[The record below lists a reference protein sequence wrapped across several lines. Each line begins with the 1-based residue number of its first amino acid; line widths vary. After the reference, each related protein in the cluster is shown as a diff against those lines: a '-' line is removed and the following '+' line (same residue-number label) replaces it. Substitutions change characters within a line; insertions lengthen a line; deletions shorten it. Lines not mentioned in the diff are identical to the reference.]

1 MTAKG
6 RQAENSA
13 ATRASLLKI
22 ARRFFAERGYADTAT
37 EEIVRR
43 ARVTRGALYHHFKDK
58 QDLFRAVLHEEQS
71 RVAAKC
77 TEAAAKE
84 NDPWRA
90 LIAANEAFLEACL
103 DPAVQQI
110 VLIDAPA
117 VLGSEGF
124 RQSDE
129 SYYLAG
135 LKAAIEAA
143 IAAGIIEPQPVDA
156 LAHMIMGSM
165 NEAARLIAHASDKQ
179 RARREVSESANRLW
193 NGLRINPPDNHPP
206 DRGIR

>member
-1 MTAKG
+1 MAVKS

-13 ATRASLLKI
+13 ATRAALLKI
-22 ARRFFAERGYADTAT
+22 ARKFFAERGYADTAT

-58 QDLFRAVLHEEQS
+58 QDLFRAVLHEEQL

-77 TEAAAKE
+77 AEAAAKE
-84 NDPWRA
+84 SDPWRA
-90 LIAANEAFLEACL
+90 LMTANEAFLEACL

-135 LKAAIEAA
+135 LIAAIEAA
-143 IAAGIIEPQPVDA
+143 ITAGIIEKQPA
-156 LAHMIMGSM
+156 EPLAHMIMGSI
-165 NEAARLIAHASDKQ
+165 NEAARLIAHAADKK
-179 RARREVSESANRLW
+179 RARREVSESANRMW
-193 NGLRINPPDNHPP
+193 NGLRIDTT
-206 DRGIR
+206 R

>member
-1 MTAKG
+1 MSVKS

-13 ATRASLLKI
+13 ATRTALLKT

-37 EEIVRR
+37 EDIVRR

-58 QDLFRAVLHEEQS
+58 QDLFKAVLHEEQLK
-71 RVAAKC
+71 VAARC
-77 TEAAAKE
+77 TEAAAKQT
-84 NDPWRA
+84 DPWRA
-90 LIAANEAFLEACL
+90 LMTANEAFLEACL

-110 VLIDAPA
+110 ILIDAPA

-135 LKAAIEAA
+135 MKAAIEAS
-143 IAAGIIEPQPVDA
+143 IAAGIIEKQPVEP
-156 LAHMIMGSM
+156 LAHMLMGAM
-165 NEAARLIAHASDKQ
+165 NEAARLIAHAPDKQ
-179 RARREVSESANRLW
+179 RARREVSESADRMW
-193 NGLRINPPDNHPP
+193 NGLRVRTNP
-206 DRGIR
+206 

>member
-1 MTAKG
+1 MSVKS

-13 ATRASLLKI
+13 ATRTALLRI
-22 ARRFFAERGYADTAT
+22 ARKFFAERGYADTAT

-58 QDLFRAVLHEEQS
+58 QDLFKAVLHEEQL
-71 RVAAKC
+71 RVAAQC
-77 TEAAAKE
+77 TEAAGKQT
-84 NDPWRA
+84 DPWRA
-90 LIAANEAFLEACL
+90 LMAANDAFLEACL

-117 VLGSEGF
+117 VLGAEGF

-135 LKAAIEAA
+135 LKAAIELS
-143 IAAGIIEPQPVDA
+143 IAAGIIEKQPVEP
-156 LAHMIMGSM
+156 LAHMIMGSV
-165 NEAARLIAHASDKQ
+165 NEAARLIAHAPDKKA
-179 RARREVSESANRLW
+179 ARRDVSEVTGRFL
-193 NGLRINPPDNHPP
+193 NGLRVKQ
-206 DRGIR
+206 

>member
-1 MTAKG
+1 MDVKS

-13 ATRASLLKI
+13 ATRTALLKI
-22 ARRFFAERGYADTAT
+22 ARKFFAERGYADTAT

-58 QDLFRAVLHEEQS
+58 QDLFKAVLHEEQL
-71 RVAAKC
+71 RVAAQC
-77 TEAAAKE
+77 TEAAGKE
-84 NDPWRA
+84 TDPWRA
-90 LIAANEAFLEACL
+90 LMAANDAFLEACL

-117 VLGSEGF
+117 VLGAEGF

-135 LKAAIEAA
+135 LKAAIEMS
-143 IAAGIIEPQPVDA
+143 IAAGIIEKQPVEP
-156 LAHMIMGSM
+156 LAHMIMGSV
-165 NEAARLIAHASDKQ
+165 NEAARLIAHAPDKKA
-179 RARREVSESANRLW
+179 ARRDVSEVTGRFL
-193 NGLRINPPDNHPP
+193 NGLRVKQ
-206 DRGIR
+206 

>member
-1 MTAKG
+1 MAVKS
-6 RQAENSA
+6 RQTENSA
-13 ATRASLLKI
+13 ATQAALLKI
-22 ARRFFAERGYADTAT
+22 ARRFFTERGYADTAT

-58 QDLFRAVLHEEQS
+58 QDLFRAVLHHEQS
-71 RVAAKC
+71 KVAAKC
-77 TEAAAKE
+77 AEAAAKE
-84 NDPWRA
+84 SDPWRA
-90 LIAANEAFLEACL
+90 LTAANEAFLEACL

-117 VLGSEGF
+117 VLGAEGF
-124 RQSDE
+124 RQSDQ

-143 IAAGIIEPQPVDA
+143 IAAGIIAELPVEP

-165 NEAARLIAHASDKQ
+165 NEAARLIAHATDKK
-179 RARREVSESANRLW
+179 RARREVSESANRML
-193 NGLRINPPDNHPP
+193 NGLRIDAT
-206 DRGIR
+206 R

>member
-1 MTAKG
+1 MALKS

-22 ARRFFAERGYADTAT
+22 ARRFFAERGYAETAT

-58 QDLFRAVLHEEQS
+58 QDLFRAVLHEEQT

-77 TEAAAKE
+77 AQAAAKE
-84 NDPWRA
+84 TDPWRA
-90 LIAANEAFLEACL
+90 LMAANEAFLEACL

-117 VLGSEGF
+117 VLGTEGF

-143 IAAGIIEPQPVDA
+143 IAAGIIEAQPVES

-165 NEAARLIAHASDKQ
+165 NEAARLIAHATDKE
-179 RARREVSESANRLW
+179 RARREVSESANRMW
-193 NGLRINPPDNHPP
+193 NGLRIDT
-206 DRGIR
+206 

>member
-1 MTAKG
+1 MVVKS

-13 ATRASLLKI
+13 ATRAVLLKI
-22 ARRFFAERGYADTAT
+22 ARRFFAEHGYADTAT

-58 QDLFRAVLHEEQS
+58 QDLFRAVLHEEQYK
-71 RVAAKC
+71 VAAKC
-77 TEAAAKE
+77 TEAGAKE
-84 NDPWRA
+84 SDPWRA
-90 LIAANEAFLEACL
+90 LMAANEAFLEACL
-103 DPAVQQI
+103 DPSVQQI

-135 LKAAIEAA
+135 LIAAIEAA
-143 IAAGIIEPQPVDA
+143 LTARIIEEQPA
-156 LAHMIMGSM
+156 EPLAHMIMGSM
-165 NEAARLIAHASDKQ
+165 NEAARLIAHAADKK
-179 RARREVSESANRLW
+179 RARREVSESANRMW
-193 NGLRINPPDNHPP
+193 NGLRIDAT
-206 DRGIR
+206 R

>member
-1 MTAKG
+1 MTVKS

-13 ATRASLLKI
+13 ATRAALLKI
-22 ARRFFAERGYADTAT
+22 ARKFFAERGYADTAT

-58 QDLFRAVLHEEQS
+58 QDLFRAVLHEEQT
-71 RVAAKC
+71 RVAVKC

-84 NDPWRA
+84 TDPWRA
-90 LIAANEAFLEACL
+90 LMTANEAFLEACL

-143 IAAGIIEPQPVDA
+143 IAAGIIEKQPA
-156 LAHMIMGSM
+156 EPLAHMIMGSM
-165 NEAARLIAHASDKQ
+165 NEAARLIAHASDKK
-179 RARREVSESANRLW
+179 RARREVSESANRMW
-193 NGLRINPPDNHPP
+193 NGLRIDTP
-206 DRGIR
+206 R

>member
-1 MTAKG
+1 MVVKS

-13 ATRASLLKI
+13 ATRAALLKI

-71 RVAAKC
+71 KIAAKGI
-77 TEAAAKE
+77 EAASKE
-84 NDPWRA
+84 TDPWRA
-90 LIAANEAFLEACL
+90 LMAANEAFLDACL

-135 LKAAIEAA
+135 LKTAIEAA
-143 IAAGIIEPQPVDA
+143 IAARIIEEQPA
-156 LAHMIMGSM
+156 EPLAHMIMGSM
-165 NEAARLIAHASDKQ
+165 NEAARLIAHASDKK
-179 RARREVSESANRLW
+179 RARREVSASANRMW
-193 NGLRINPPDNHPP
+193 NGLRIDT
-206 DRGIR
+206 R

>member
-1 MTAKG
+1 MTVKS

-71 RVAAKC
+71 KVAAKC
-77 TEAAAKE
+77 TEAGAKE
-84 NDPWRA
+84 SDPWRA
-90 LIAANEAFLEACL
+90 LMAANEAFLEACL

-117 VLGSEGF
+117 VLGAEGF

-143 IAAGIIEPQPVDA
+143 IAAGIIEEQPVEA
-156 LAHMIMGSM
+156 LAYMIMGSM
-165 NEAARLIAHASDKQ
+165 NEAARLIAHASDKE
-179 RARREVSESANRLW
+179 RARREVSESANRVW
-193 NGLRINPPDNHPP
+193 NGLRIL
-206 DRGIR
+206 R

>member
-1 MTAKG
+1 MAVKS

-13 ATRASLLKI
+13 ATRTVLLRI

-58 QDLFRAVLHEEQS
+58 QDLFRAVLHEEQMK
-71 RVAAKC
+71 VAAKC
-77 TEAAAKE
+77 TEAAASE
-84 NDPWRA
+84 SDPWRA
-90 LIAANEAFLEACL
+90 LMAANEAFLEACL

-117 VLGSEGF
+117 VLGAEGF

-143 IAAGIIEPQPVDA
+143 IAAGIIERQPVEA

-165 NEAARLIAHASDKQ
+165 NEAARLIAHASDKE
-179 RARREVSESANRLW
+179 RARREVSESANRVW
-193 NGLRINPPDNHPP
+193 NGLRIDTT
-206 DRGIR
+206 

>member
-1 MTAKG
+1 MVVKS

-13 ATRASLLKI
+13 ATRAVLLKI
-22 ARRFFAERGYADTAT
+22 ARRFFAEGGYADTAT

-71 RVAAKC
+71 KVAAKC
-77 TEAAAKE
+77 AEAAAKQS
-84 NDPWRA
+84 DPWRA
-90 LIAANEAFLEACL
+90 LMAANEAFLEACL

-117 VLGSEGF
+117 VLGAEGF

-143 IAAGIIEPQPVDA
+143 IAAGIIEEQPVEA

-165 NEAARLIAHASDKQ
+165 NEAARLIAHASDKK
-179 RARREVSESANRLW
+179 RARREVSESANRVW
-193 NGLRINPPDNHPP
+193 NGLRIDAT
-206 DRGIR
+206 R

>member
-1 MTAKG
+1 MTVKS

-13 ATRASLLKI
+13 ATRAALLKI

-58 QDLFRAVLHEEQS
+58 QDLFRAVLQEEQS
-71 RVAAKC
+71 KVAAKC
-77 TEAAAKE
+77 TEAASRE
-84 NDPWRA
+84 SDPWRA
-90 LIAANEAFLEACL
+90 LMAANEAFLEACL

-143 IAAGIIEPQPVDA
+143 IAAGIIEEQPVEP

-165 NEAARLIAHASDKQ
+165 NEAARLIAHASDKE
-179 RARREVSESANRLW
+179 RARREVSDSANRMW
-193 NGLRINPPDNHPP
+193 NGLRIGMA
-206 DRGIR
+206 R

>member
-1 MTAKG
+1 MAVKS

-13 ATRASLLKI
+13 TTRAALLRI
-22 ARRFFAERGYADTAT
+22 ARRFFADRGYADTAT
-37 EEIVRR
+37 EEIVQR

-71 RVAAKC
+71 KVAAKC

-84 NDPWRA
+84 SDPWRA
-90 LIAANEAFLEACL
+90 LMAANEAFLEACL

-117 VLGSEGF
+117 VLGTEGF

-143 IAAGIIEPQPVDA
+143 IAAGIIEEQPVES

-165 NEAARLIAHASDKQ
+165 NEAARLIAHASNKE
-179 RARREVSESANRLW
+179 RARREVSESANRVW
-193 NGLRINPPDNHPP
+193 NGLRIDTT
-206 DRGIR
+206 R

>member
-1 MTAKG
+1 MAVKS

-13 ATRASLLKI
+13 ATRAVLLKI
-22 ARRFFAERGYADTAT
+22 ARKFFADRGYADTAT

-71 RVAAKC
+71 KVAAKC
-77 TEAAAKE
+77 MEAGAKE
-84 NDPWRA
+84 SDPWRA
-90 LIAANEAFLEACL
+90 LMAANEAFLEACL

-117 VLGSEGF
+117 VLGTEGF

-143 IAAGIIEPQPVDA
+143 AAAGISEEQRGESLANLLMGPINEGARPIPPAREREPP
-156 LAHMIMGSM
+156 
-165 NEAARLIAHASDKQ
+165 
-179 RARREVSESANRLW
+179 RREVS
-193 NGLRINPPDNHPP
+193 
-206 DRGIR
+206 

>member
-1 MTAKG
+1 MTVKS

-13 ATRASLLKI
+13 TTRAALLRI

-71 RVAAKC
+71 KLAAKC
-77 TEAAAKE
+77 TQAAAQE
-84 NDPWRA
+84 SDPWRA
-90 LIAANEAFLEACL
+90 LMTANEAFLEACL

-117 VLGSEGF
+117 VLGAEGF

-143 IAAGIIEPQPVDA
+143 IAAGIIEKQPVES
-156 LAHMIMGSM
+156 LAHMLMGSM
-165 NEAARLIAHASDKQ
+165 NEAARLIAQASDKK
-179 RARREVSESANRLW
+179 RARREVSESAKRMW
-193 NGLRINPPDNHPP
+193 NGLRIDTT
-206 DRGIR
+206 R

>member
-1 MTAKG
+1 MAVKS

-13 ATRASLLKI
+13 ATRTALLKI

-58 QDLFRAVLHEEQS
+58 QDLFRAVLHEEQLK
-71 RVAAKC
+71 VAAKC

-84 NDPWRA
+84 SDPWRA
-90 LIAANEAFLEACL
+90 LMAGNEAFLEACL

-110 VLIDAPA
+110 ILIDAPA
-117 VLGSEGF
+117 VLGAEGF

-135 LKAAIEAA
+135 LMAAIEAA
-143 IAAGIIEPQPVDA
+143 IAAGIIEKQPA
-156 LAHMIMGSM
+156 EPLAHMIMGSM
-165 NEAARLIAHASDKQ
+165 NEAARLIAHASDKK
-179 RARREVSESANRLW
+179 RARREVSESANRMW
-193 NGLRINPPDNHPP
+193 NGLRIDTT
-206 DRGIR
+206 R

>member
-1 MTAKG
+1 MALKS

-22 ARRFFAERGYADTAT
+22 ARKFFAERGYADTAT

-58 QDLFRAVLHEEQS
+58 QDLFRAVLHEEQT

-77 TEAAAKE
+77 TQTAAKE
-84 NDPWRA
+84 SDPWRA
-90 LIAANEAFLEACL
+90 LMTANEAFLEACL

-110 VLIDAPA
+110 VLIDAPS
-117 VLGSEGF
+117 VLGTEGF

-143 IAAGIIEPQPVDA
+143 IAAGIIEQQPVES
-156 LAHMIMGSM
+156 LAHMLMGSM
-165 NEAARLIAHASDKQ
+165 NEAARLIAHASDKE
-179 RARREVSESANRLW
+179 RARREVSESANRMW
-193 NGLRINPPDNHPP
+193 NGLRIDS
-206 DRGIR
+206 